1 MTQRDP
7 GPPRRPDPDAVGR
20 HRVPRA
26 RTVRRGRVAALAA
39 SLLVTLVVVVLSAV
53 RPSPEERVA
62 TEDTASTW
70 GTEATLPTVTPSP
83 SPSPSPSG
91 TSSAARRSA
100 EVEPTTFPQSGAGT
114 FRTAAVVDVA
124 GSGGGRDRTY
134 TVEVEK
140 GLLQDRATFA
150 RDVARVLGHERGWRT
165 DGWSFTQVAR
175 NPDVRVMLA
184 SPDTVD
190 RLCAPLLTRGEVSC
204 RSGDRVVLNVKRW
217 VRGVTYYGDDLTGY
231 RTYLVNHE
239 VGHALG
245 KYHVGCPAPGAKAP
259 VMLQQSKGLQGCVK
273 NPWP

>member
-1 MTQRDP
+1 MTQSEP
-7 GPPRRPDPDAVGR
+7 GPPRRPGPDVAGR
-20 HRVPRA
+20 HRVTRA
-26 RTVRRGRVAALAA
+26 RTVRRGRAAALAG

-62 TEDTASTW
+62 TEDTATTW
-70 GTEATLPTVTPSP
+70 GAEAALPTVTPSASA
-83 SPSPSPSG
+83 SPRSPRP
-91 TSSAARRSA
+91 ARTA
-100 EVEPTTFPQSGAGT
+100 DEVEPTTFPQAGAGT
-114 FRTAAVVDVA
+114 FRTAPVVDVA

-140 GLLQDRATFA
+140 GLLQDRETFA

-175 NPDVRVMLA
+175 DPDVRVMLA

-217 VRGVTYYGDDLTGY
+217 VRGVTYYGDDLSGY

>member
-1 MTQRDP
+1 MH
-7 GPPRRPDPDAVGR
+7 RR
-20 HRVPRA
+20 
-26 RTVRRGRVAALAA
+26 RVAALGG

-53 RPSPEERVA
+53 RPSPEERAA
-62 TEDTASTW
+62 TQRIAADW
-70 GTEATLPTVTPSP
+70 GVEATLPAVTPSP
-83 SPSPSPSG
+83 DRSVAPSASPRA
-91 TSSAARRSA
+91 TAAA
-100 EVEPTTFPQSGAGT
+100 EPTSFPQSGPGT
-114 FRTAAVVDVA
+114 FRTADAVAVD
-124 GSGGGRDRTY
+124 GSGSARDRRY
-134 TVEVEK
+134 TVEVED
-140 GLLQDRATFA
+140 GLPQDRARFA
-150 RDVARVLGHERGWRT
+150 QDVARVLGSERGWRS
-165 DGWSFTQVAR
+165 DGWSFTQVERGA
-175 NPDVRVMLA
+175 DVRVMLA

-217 VRGVTYYGDDLTGY
+217 VRGVPYYPDDLAGY